1 MDKFLKGEGIIL
13 SENKKRDIQEASK
26 GLAIDTVLS
35 VGSDTTAEIVK
46 ESITSILGDL
56 LVDTTSS
63 LIPGIS
69 GAVQGYKRARFERNI
84 LVFTEEIHAKI
95 SSLRENLESK
105 NVEQKEKIDQL
116 YNFVMDYV
124 IDEQQEEKI
133 HYMVNGFVNI
143 TNHDHVSDDFIL
155 TYYDV
160 LKELRMVDISVLRL
174 MYNSRFVVI
183 SDSKESYQDIMG
195 RHGISYEQYESVRRN
210 LHRVGLLTTKT
221 DLNITDDLEEIMKKF
236 KELYAYLDKATDPK
250 NKRPLPKLKLP
261 KLKSKENFEV
271 SKFGKDFVEF
281 FIDIEDSRG

>member
-1 MDKFLKGEGIIL
+1 MDKFLKGERIIL

-35 VGSDTTAEIVK
+35 VGSDTAAEIIK

-95 SSLRENLESK
+95 SSLHENLQSK
-105 NVEQKEKIDQL
+105 TVEQKEKIDQL

-183 SDSKESYQDIMG
+183 SDSKESYQDIME

>member
-1 MDKFLKGEGIIL
+1 L

-183 SDSKESYQDIMG
+183 SDSKESYQDIME